1 MQKQKLKYKDQTSG
15 GRVGKKEEMDVSAL
29 TSSSAIADKQNIVC
43 KVDKSRKK
51 HIIKTVY

>member
-1 MQKQKLKYKDQTSG
+1 MGKQKLKCKCQTSG

-29 TSSSAIADKQNIVC
+29 TSSSARADKQNIVC

-51 HIIKTVY
+51 YIIKTAH